1 MSIPTANTSPIWTA
15 APTISSVTIAQA
27 STNVNTNAPGAI
39 GTNSFLAFSTGADGA
54 YIQKVRFTFSSTTS
68 AINSAAT
75 ILQIFLSSVS
85 SGSPTASEAY
95 ILASVQAAAQTLN
108 TTTAPYI
115 IEVPLNVGIQ
125 ASRHILV
132 AQSIAQ
138 SANANW
144 QAHVIAGNY

>member
-1 MSIPTANTSPIWTA
+1 MTVPTANTAPIWSA
-15 APTISSVTIAQA
+15 APTTGTVAIGQA
-27 STNVNTNAPGAI
+27 STNVNTSAPGAI
-39 GTNSFLAFSTGADGA
+39 GTNCFLAFSTGTDGA
-54 YIQKVRFTFSSTTS
+54 FIQKVRFTFSSTTS
-68 AINSAAT
+68 AINSVAT
-75 ILQIFLSSVS
+75 KLQIYLSTVS
-85 SGSPTASEAY
+85 SGSPTAAEATLL
-95 ILASVQAAAQTLN
+95 IDVQAAAQTLN

-144 QAHVIAGNY
+144 NAMVFAGNY